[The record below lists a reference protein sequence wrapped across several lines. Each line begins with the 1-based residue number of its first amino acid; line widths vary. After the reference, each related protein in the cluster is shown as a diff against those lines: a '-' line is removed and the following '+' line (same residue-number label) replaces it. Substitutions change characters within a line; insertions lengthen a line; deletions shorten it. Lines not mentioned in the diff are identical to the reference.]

1 MMSQTIDGH
10 VARKRFGQNFLADT
24 HIIER
29 IITAIHPQASDCM
42 VEIGP
47 GLGALTH
54 HLLPHLNRLVAL
66 ELDRDLAQRLRIE
79 TLVEGKLTLIEAN
92 ALKFD
97 IASLYDDRPMRIVGN
112 LPYNIS
118 TPLIFHLLGHAH
130 RILDMHFMLQKE
142 VVERMVATPGDRA
155 YGRLSVM
162 LQYRCQVDLL
172 FLVPPSAFRPP
183 PKVESAIVRLA
194 PYAHL
199 PYPCS
204 HEARLHQVVTQAFGQ
219 RRKTLRNA
227 LRDEVPDH
235 AWVELNLSATAR
247 PETLSVADYVRLV
260 NWLEQH
266 GTA

>member
-1 MMSQTIDGH
+1 
-10 VARKRFGQNFLADT
+10 
-24 HIIER
+24 
-29 IITAIHPQASDCM
+29 
-42 VEIGP
+42 
-47 GLGALTH
+47 
-54 HLLPHLNRLVAL
+54 
-66 ELDRDLAQRLRIE
+66 
-79 TLVEGKLTLIEAN
+79 KLTLIEAN

-97 IASLYDDRPMRIVGN
+97 ISSLYDNHPMRIVGN

-118 TPLIFHLLGHAH
+118 TPLIFHLLGHAD
-130 RILDMHFMLQKE
+130 RILDMHFMLQRE
-142 VVERMVATPGDRA
+142 VVERMVASPGDRA

-172 FLVPPSAFRPP
+172 FLVPPTAFRPP

-194 PYAHL
+194 PYTHL
-199 PYPCS
+199 PYACRNES
-204 HEARLHQVVTQAFGQ
+204 RLHQVVTQAFGQ

-235 AWVELNLSATAR
+235 AWVDLNLSAGAR
-247 PETLSVADYVRLV
+247 PETLTVEDYVRLV